1 MAQYLTS
8 RLLTWLRWLLAL
20 VVVPFLMFLRF
31 VRPHYVIQVM
41 LTNHQFFGHLAL
53 EPEKYLVA
61 QSMRLAMREVEFNG
75 DKHWSNLVAG
85 PLGSSGNK
93 VLTLWN
99 FGDLDAIPNKQLFEM
114 WKRLL
119 RVVPSFVAGTLIRAK
134 RIAPMLNISE
144 YRYSSLLSV
153 DRYLDRSVNNLR
165 FTPEEI
171 DQALVEMRNAGINP
185 KIPWV
190 CLIVRS
196 RNMIE
201 TDSELRSRSI
211 EDFVEAAELMAA
223 NGVQVIRMGAANSS
237 RLVTKHE
244 SIIDYA
250 NSGFRTELLD
260 LYLLA
265 HCAFAVS
272 TLSGPDAV
280 CMAFRRPVLYV
291 DIANYALCFS
301 GTQLTTWVPAVLSVT
316 RTGERLTLDKAFEC
330 GAGWFWRDS
339 QFRDAGLTVRQSS
352 SVEIANYTYEMI
364 QRYVTNELMD
374 ESALQEDY
382 RRVFAK
388 AMGPL
393 GLQWHG
399 EIRSRIST
407 NALNR
412 DANWFLA

>member
-1 MAQYLTS
+1 
-8 RLLTWLRWLLAL
+8 
-20 VVVPFLMFLRF
+20 MFLRF
-31 VRPHYVIQVM
+31 VRPYYVIQVM

-61 QSMRLAMREVEFNG
+61 QSMRLAMQEVEFNG

-99 FGDLDAIPNKQLFEM
+99 FGDLDAIPNKQLFVM

-134 RIAPMLNISE
+134 RIAPMLNVSE

-153 DRYLDRSVNNLR
+153 DRYLDRSANNLR

-196 RNMIE
+196 RNLAE

-316 RTGERLTLDKAFEC
+316 RTGERLTLGKAFEC
-330 GAGWFWRDS
+330 GAGWFWRDG

-364 QRYVTNELMD
+364 QRYVTKELMD

-393 GLQWHG
+393 GMQWHG

>member
-8 RLLTWLRWLLAL
+8 RLLTWLRWSLAL

-31 VRPHYVIQVM
+31 VRPHCVIQVM

-61 QSMRLAMREVEFNG
+61 QSMRLAMQEVEFNG

-185 KIPWV
+185 KI
-190 CLIVRS
+190 I
-196 RNMIE
+196 N
-201 TDSELRSRSI
+201 
-211 EDFVEAAELMAA
+211 
-223 NGVQVIRMGAANSS
+223 QNS
-237 RLVTKHE
+237 
-244 SIIDYA
+244 
-250 NSGFRTELLD
+250 
-260 LYLLA
+260 
-265 HCAFAVS
+265 
-272 TLSGPDAV
+272 
-280 CMAFRRPVLYV
+280 
-291 DIANYALCFS
+291 
-301 GTQLTTWVPAVLSVT
+301 
-316 RTGERLTLDKAFEC
+316 
-330 GAGWFWRDS
+330 
-339 QFRDAGLTVRQSS
+339 
-352 SVEIANYTYEMI
+352 
-364 QRYVTNELMD
+364 
-374 ESALQEDY
+374 
-382 RRVFAK
+382 
-388 AMGPL
+388 
-393 GLQWHG
+393 
-399 EIRSRIST
+399 
-407 NALNR
+407 
-412 DANWFLA
+412 